1 MPTVGRGDQV
11 LYYAER
17 GDPKGPPVVLLH
29 GLTMSSR
36 TMERLAASLP
46 DHRVFLLDFHGHGKS
61 SKPREPDRYLV
72 SEFADDVVALLDHL
86 EIETAVIGG
95 LSLGANVA
103 YEVALRHPERVRA
116 LVLEMPVFAR
126 GVPAGRIFFTALAGF
141 FTALYPV
148 LTPWHPLIRRLPL
161 SAGAHEVAFLRDLV
175 AADHLAQAALM
186 RGIARQDAPTKD
198 EDTLARLT
206 MPILVTAHAY
216 DPIHSKDDAAEL
228 VAGLPDAERIDLRSI
243 FDFVVRHGDIN
254 RDVGAFLRGLP
265 PPSSADPSC
274 HSVPRRGREIPG
286 DHRVPAV
293 RVRLAPRGA
302 FGAEAL
308 PSGVL
313 DLEPGASLAEV
324 DE

>member
-1 MPTVGRGDQV
+1 MPTLRRDDQV

-17 GDPKGPPVVLLH
+17 GDPMGPPVVLLH

-46 DHRVFLLDFHGHGKS
+46 DHRVLLLDFHGHGKS
-61 SKPREPDRYLV
+61 SKPRQPHRYLV

-141 FTALYPV
+141 FTAIYPV

-161 SAGAHEVAFLRDLV
+161 WVGAHEAAYVRDLV

-186 RGIARQDAPTKD
+186 RGIAQQDPQTKD
-198 EDTLARLT
+198 PDTLSRLT

-228 VAGLPDAERIDLRSI
+228 VAGLPDAERIDLRSV

-254 RDVGAFLRGLP
+254 RDVGAFLRGLA
-265 PPSSADPSC
+265 PSSSAESPKVRDAARTTGLCRVEP
-274 HSVPRRGREIPG
+274 GR
-286 DHRVPAV
+286 
-293 RVRLAPRGA
+293 
-302 FGAEAL
+302 
-308 PSGVL
+308 PSGPRAATVR
-313 DLEPGASLAEV
+313 SRR
-324 DE
+324 